1 MKLSKWFTKDR
12 ESGVVEC
19 NYGIEMSSELLDE
32 IRTKH
37 YNSLE
42 GYKTV
47 IVNNV
52 FYVSYPVGSAMTV
65 KELDTGDFNYLDFSM
80 LANIMKQLKEL
91 PKVI

>member
-47 IVNNV
+47 IINNV
-52 FYVSYPVGSAMTV
+52 FYVSYLVGSAMTV